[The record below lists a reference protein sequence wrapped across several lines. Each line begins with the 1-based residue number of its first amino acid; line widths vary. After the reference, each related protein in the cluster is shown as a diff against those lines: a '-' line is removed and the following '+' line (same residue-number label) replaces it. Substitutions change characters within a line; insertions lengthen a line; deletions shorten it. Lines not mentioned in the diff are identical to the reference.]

1 MKKINNKVNLIIKLE
16 GPAIEEGLNLFDLV
30 PSLIAIGNV
39 ITESNKIVNPEGREI
54 AINIKPFEKGSFII
68 DLYLFA
74 QTNFNQILSFISSD
88 YAEQIKTLLEW
99 IGLTVAIAGGGKGL
113 IQLIKFL
120 KDKPQNVEKLSS
132 GDIRYTNKNGQSFTT
147 NEKVNKLYNNCVIQN
162 NAYQG
167 FGKLLQQKGINEI
180 NTYIK
185 DDIKS
190 LETIKKE
197 DVEALK
203 NFSEISG
210 EENIINES
218 ESEIYLKF
226 KRGSF
231 DGDGNNWS
239 FRIGNKDKD
248 VIVAAV
254 KDDIFLKKVKSGEI
268 RPNHKDT
275 FMATLKTK
283 QKMKNEELITSYEI
297 MKVLEYKEAP
307 KQMNIFNSGNSKKT

>member
-16 GPAIEEGLNLFDLV
+16 GPAIEEGLNLFDLA
-30 PSLIAIGNV
+30 PSLIAIGNL

-74 QTNFNQILSFISSD
+74 KTNINQILSFISSD

-99 IGLTVAIAGGGKGL
+99 IGLTVAVGGGGKGL

-120 KDKPQNVEKLSS
+120 KVKPQNVEKLSS
-132 GDIRYTNKNGQSFTT
+132 GDVRYTNKNGQSFTT

-162 NAYQG
+162 NTYQG

-203 NFSEISG
+203 NFSEISD

-218 ESEIYLKF
+218 ESKIYLRF

-231 DGDGNNWS
+231 EGDGNNWS

-268 RPNHKDT
+268 RPNHHDT
-275 FMATLKTK
+275 FKVILKTK

-297 MKVLEYKEAP
+297 MKVLEYTEAP
-307 KQMNIFNSGNSKKT
+307 KQMNIFNSSNPKKT

>member
-16 GPAIEEGLNLFDLV
+16 GPAIEEGLNLFDLA

-74 QTNFNQILSFISSD
+74 QTNFDQILSFISSD

-99 IGLTVAIAGGGKGL
+99 IGLTVAIGGVGKGL

-120 KDKPQNVEKLSS
+120 KGKPQNVEKLSS

-162 NAYQG
+162 NTYQG

-218 ESEIYLKF
+218 ESKIYLKF

-275 FMATLKTK
+275 FKVILKTK

-297 MKVLEYKEAP
+297 MKVLEYTEAP
-307 KQMNIFNSGNSKKT
+307 KQMNIFNSGNPKKT

>member
-16 GPAIEEGLNLFDLV
+16 GPAIEEGLNLFDLA

-74 QTNFNQILSFISSD
+74 QTNFDQILSFISSD

-99 IGLTVAIAGGGKGL
+99 IGLTVAIGGGGKGL

-120 KDKPQNVEKLSS
+120 KSKPQNVEKLSS
-132 GDIRYTNKNGQSFTT
+132 GDIRYTNKDGQSFTT

-162 NAYQG
+162 NTYQG
-167 FGKLLQQKGINEI
+167 FGKLLQQKGIDEI

-203 NFSEISG
+203 NYSEISG

-218 ESEIYLKF
+218 ESVIFLKF

-239 FRIGNKDKD
+239 FRIGNKNI
-248 VIVAAV
+248 IVAVV

-275 FMATLKTK
+275 FEVILKTK

-297 MKVLEYKEAP
+297 MKVLKYTEAP
-307 KQMNIFNSGNSKKT
+307 KQMNIFNSGNPNKT

>member
-16 GPAIEEGLNLFDLV
+16 GPAIEEGLNLFDLA

-74 QTNFNQILSFISSD
+74 QTNFDQILSFISSD

-99 IGLTVAIAGGGKGL
+99 IGLTVAIGGGGKGL

-120 KDKPQNVEKLSS
+120 KSKPQNVEKLSS
-132 GDIRYTNKNGQSFTT
+132 GDIRYTNKDGQSFTT

-162 NAYQG
+162 NTYQG
-167 FGKLLQQKGINEI
+167 FGKLLQQKGIDEI

-203 NFSEISG
+203 NYSEISG

-218 ESEIYLKF
+218 ESVIFLKF

-239 FRIGNKDKD
+239 FRIGNKNI
-248 VIVAAV
+248 IVAVV

-275 FMATLKTK
+275 FEVILKTK

-297 MKVLEYKEAP
+297 MKVLKYTEAP
-307 KQMNIFNSGNSKKT
+307 KQMNIFNSGNPKKI

>member
-30 PSLIAIGNV
+30 PSLIAIGNL

-74 QTNFNQILSFISSD
+74 QTNINQILSFISSD

-99 IGLTVAIAGGGKGL
+99 IGLTVAIVGGGKGL

-162 NAYQG
+162 NTYQG

-218 ESEIYLKF
+218 ESKIYLRF

-231 DGDGNNWS
+231 EGDGNNWS

-248 VIVAAV
+248 VIVATV

-275 FMATLKTK
+275 FKVILKTK

-297 MKVLEYKEAP
+297 MKVLEYTEAP
-307 KQMNIFNSGNSKKT
+307 KQMNIFNSGNPKKT

>member
-1 MKKINNKVNLIIKLE
+1 
-16 GPAIEEGLNLFDLV
+16 LNLFDLA

-39 ITESNKIVNPEGREI
+39 ITESNKILNPEGREI

-74 QTNFNQILSFISSD
+74 QTNFDQILSFISSD

-99 IGLTVAIAGGGKGL
+99 IGLTIAIGGGGKGL

-120 KDKPQNVEKLSS
+120 KSKPQNVEKLSS
-132 GDIRYTNKNGQSFTT
+132 GDIRYTNKDGQSFTT

-162 NAYQG
+162 NTYQG

-185 DDIKS
+185 GDIKS
-190 LETIKKE
+190 LETIKRE

-203 NFSEISG
+203 NYSEISG

-218 ESEIYLKF
+218 ESVIFLKF

-239 FRIGNKDKD
+239 FRIGNKNI
-248 VIVAAV
+248 IVAVV

-275 FMATLKTK
+275 FEVILKTK
-283 QKMKNEELITSYEI
+283 QKIKNEELITSYEI
-297 MKVLEYKEAP
+297 MKVLKYTEAP
-307 KQMNIFNSGNSKKT
+307 KQMNIFNSGNPKKT

>member
-16 GPAIEEGLNLFDLV
+16 GPAIEEGLNLFDLA

-74 QTNFNQILSFISSD
+74 QTNFDQILSFISSD

-99 IGLTVAIAGGGKGL
+99 IGLTVAIGGGGKGL

-120 KDKPQNVEKLSS
+120 KSKPQNVEKLSS
-132 GDIRYTNKNGQSFTT
+132 GDIRYTNKDGQSFTT

-162 NAYQG
+162 NTYQG
-167 FGKLLQQKGINEI
+167 FGKLLQQKGIDEI

-203 NFSEISG
+203 NYSEISG

-218 ESEIYLKF
+218 ESVIFLKF

-239 FRIGNKDKD
+239 FRIGNKNI
-248 VIVAAV
+248 IVAVV

-275 FMATLKTK
+275 FEVILKTK

-297 MKVLEYKEAP
+297 MKVLKYTEAP
-307 KQMNIFNSGNSKKT
+307 KQMNIFNSSNPKKT

>member
-16 GPAIEEGLNLFDLV
+16 GPAIEEGLNLFDLA

-39 ITESNKIVNPEGREI
+39 ITESNKMLNPEGREI

-74 QTNFNQILSFISSD
+74 QTNFDQILSFISSD

-99 IGLTVAIAGGGKGL
+99 IGLTVAIGGGGKGL

-120 KDKPQNVEKLSS
+120 KSKPQNVEKLSS
-132 GDIRYTNKNGQSFTT
+132 GDIRYTNKDGQSFTT

-162 NAYQG
+162 NTYQG

-185 DDIKS
+185 GDIKS
-190 LETIKKE
+190 LETIKRE

-203 NFSEISG
+203 NYSEISG

-218 ESEIYLKF
+218 ESVIFLKF

-239 FRIGNKDKD
+239 FRIGNKNI
-248 VIVAAV
+248 IVAVV

-275 FMATLKTK
+275 FEVILKTK
-283 QKMKNEELITSYEI
+283 QKIKNEELITSYEI
-297 MKVLEYKEAP
+297 MKVLKYTEAP
-307 KQMNIFNSGNSKKT
+307 KQMNIFNSGNQKKT

>member
-1 MKKINNKVNLIIKLE
+1 MKKINSKVNLIIKLE
-16 GPAIEEGLNLFDLV
+16 GPAIEEGLNLFDLA

-74 QTNFNQILSFISSD
+74 QTNFDQILSFISSD

-99 IGLTVAIAGGGKGL
+99 IGLTVAIGGVGKGL

-120 KDKPQNVEKLSS
+120 KGKPQNVEKLSS

-162 NAYQG
+162 NTYQG

-218 ESEIYLKF
+218 ESKIYLKF

-275 FMATLKTK
+275 FKVILKTK

-297 MKVLEYKEAP
+297 MKVLEYTEAP
-307 KQMNIFNSGNSKKT
+307 KQMNIFNSGNPKKT

>member
-16 GPAIEEGLNLFDLV
+16 GPAIEEGLNLFDLA

-74 QTNFNQILSFISSD
+74 QTNFDQILSFISSD

-99 IGLTVAIAGGGKGL
+99 IGLTVAIGGGGKGL

-120 KDKPQNVEKLSS
+120 KSKPQNVEKLSS
-132 GDIRYTNKNGQSFTT
+132 GDIRYTNKDGQSFTT

-162 NAYQG
+162 NTYQG
-167 FGKLLQQKGINEI
+167 FGKLLQQKGIDEI

-218 ESEIYLKF
+218 ESVIFLKF

-239 FRIGNKDKD
+239 FRIGNKNI
-248 VIVAAV
+248 IVAVV

-275 FMATLKTK
+275 FEVILKTK
-283 QKMKNEELITSYEI
+283 QKIKNEELITSYEI
-297 MKVLEYKEAP
+297 MKVLKYTEAP
-307 KQMNIFNSGNSKKT
+307 KQMNIFNSSNPKKT

>member
-16 GPAIEEGLNLFDLV
+16 GPAIEEGLNLFDLA

-39 ITESNKIVNPEGREI
+39 ITESNKILNPEGREI

-74 QTNFNQILSFISSD
+74 QTNFDQILSFISSD

-99 IGLTVAIAGGGKGL
+99 IGLTVAIGGGGKGL

-120 KDKPQNVEKLSS
+120 KSKPQNVEKLSS
-132 GDIRYTNKNGQSFTT
+132 GDIRYTNKDGQSFTT

-162 NAYQG
+162 NTYQG

-203 NFSEISG
+203 NYSEISG

-218 ESEIYLKF
+218 ESVIFLKF

-239 FRIGNKDKD
+239 FRIGNKNI
-248 VIVAAV
+248 IVAVV

-275 FMATLKTK
+275 FEVILKTK

-297 MKVLEYKEAP
+297 MKVLKYTEAP
-307 KQMNIFNSGNSKKT
+307 KQMNIFNSGNPKKI

>member
-99 IGLTVAIAGGGKGL
+99 IGLTVAIVGGGKGL

-162 NAYQG
+162 NTYQG

-307 KQMNIFNSGNSKKT
+307 KQMNIFNNGNPKKT

>member
-16 GPAIEEGLNLFDLV
+16 GPAIEEGLNLFDLA

-39 ITESNKIVNPEGREI
+39 ITESNKILNPEGREI

-74 QTNFNQILSFISSD
+74 QTNFDQILSFISSD

-99 IGLTVAIAGGGKGL
+99 IGLTVAIGGGGKGL

-120 KDKPQNVEKLSS
+120 KSKPQNVEKLSS
-132 GDIRYTNKNGQSFTT
+132 GDIRYTNKDGQSFTT

-162 NAYQG
+162 NTYQG
-167 FGKLLQQKGINEI
+167 FGKLLQQKGIDEI

-203 NFSEISG
+203 NYSEISG

-218 ESEIYLKF
+218 ESVIFLKF

-239 FRIGNKDKD
+239 FRIGNKNI
-248 VIVAAV
+248 IVAVV

-275 FMATLKTK
+275 FEVILKTK

-297 MKVLEYKEAP
+297 MKVLKYTEAP
-307 KQMNIFNSGNSKKT
+307 KQMNIFNSGNPKKI

>member
-16 GPAIEEGLNLFDLV
+16 GPAIEEGLNLFDLA

-39 ITESNKIVNPEGREI
+39 ITESNKILNPEGREI

-74 QTNFNQILSFISSD
+74 QTNFDQILSFISSD

-99 IGLTVAIAGGGKGL
+99 IGLTIAIGGGGKGL

-120 KDKPQNVEKLSS
+120 KSKPQNVEKLSS
-132 GDIRYTNKNGQSFTT
+132 GDIRYTNKDGQSFTT

-162 NAYQG
+162 NTYQG

-185 DDIKS
+185 GDIKS

-203 NFSEISG
+203 NYSEISG

-218 ESEIYLKF
+218 ESVIFLKF

-239 FRIGNKDKD
+239 FRIGNKNI
-248 VIVAAV
+248 IVAVV

-275 FMATLKTK
+275 FEVILKTK
-283 QKMKNEELITSYEI
+283 QKIKNEELITSYEI
-297 MKVLEYKEAP
+297 MKVLKYTEAP
-307 KQMNIFNSGNSKKT
+307 KQMNIFNSGNPKKT

>member
-1 MKKINNKVNLIIKLE
+1 MKKNNNKVNLIIKLE

-30 PSLIAIGNV
+30 PSLIAIGNL

-74 QTNFNQILSFISSD
+74 QTNINQILSFISSD

-99 IGLTVAIAGGGKGL
+99 IGLTVAIGGGGKGL

-132 GDIRYTNKNGQSFTT
+132 GDVRYTNKNGQSFTT

-162 NAYQG
+162 NTYQG

-218 ESEIYLKF
+218 ESKIYLRF

-231 DGDGNNWS
+231 EGDGNNWS

-275 FMATLKTK
+275 FKVILKTK

-297 MKVLEYKEAP
+297 MKVLEYTEAP
-307 KQMNIFNSGNSKKT
+307 KQMNIFNSGNPKKT

>member
-1 MKKINNKVNLIIKLE
+1 M
-16 GPAIEEGLNLFDLV
+16 NLFDLA

-39 ITESNKIVNPEGREI
+39 ITESNKILNPEGREI

-74 QTNFNQILSFISSD
+74 QTNFDQILSFISSD

-99 IGLTVAIAGGGKGL
+99 IGLTIAIGGGGKGL

-120 KDKPQNVEKLSS
+120 KSKPQNVEKLSS
-132 GDIRYTNKNGQSFTT
+132 GDIRYTNKDGQSFTT

-162 NAYQG
+162 NTYQG

-185 DDIKS
+185 GDIKS
-190 LETIKKE
+190 LETIKRE

-203 NFSEISG
+203 NYSEISG

-218 ESEIYLKF
+218 ESVIFLKF

-239 FRIGNKDKD
+239 FRIGNKNI
-248 VIVAAV
+248 IVAVV

-275 FMATLKTK
+275 FEVILKTK
-283 QKMKNEELITSYEI
+283 QKIKNEELITSYEI
-297 MKVLEYKEAP
+297 MKVLKYTEAP
-307 KQMNIFNSGNSKKT
+307 KQMNIFNSGNPKKT

>member
-1 MKKINNKVNLIIKLE
+1 MKKIINKVNLIIKLE
-16 GPAIEEGLNLFDLV
+16 GPAIEEGLSLFDLV

-39 ITESNKIVNPEGREI
+39 ISESSKIVNPEGREI

-74 QTNFNQILSFISSD
+74 KTNFNQILSFISSD

-99 IGLTVAIAGGGKGL
+99 IGLIVTIRGGGKGL

-120 KDKPQNVEKLSS
+120 KDKPQNVEKLAS

-162 NAYQG
+162 NKYQG
-167 FGKLLQQKGINEI
+167 FGKLLQQKGIDEI

-190 LETIKKE
+190 LGTIKKE

-203 NFSEISG
+203 NFFEMSG

-218 ESEIYLKF
+218 EGEIYLRF

-239 FRIGNKDKD
+239 FRISNKDKD

-254 KDDIFLKKVKSGEI
+254 KDDIFLKKVRTGEI

-275 FMATLKTK
+275 FKVILKTK

-297 MKVLEYKEAP
+297 MKVLEYTEAL
-307 KQMNIFNSGNSKKT
+307 KQMNIFNSGNPKKT

>member
-1 MKKINNKVNLIIKLE
+1 MKKNSNKVNLIIKLE

-30 PSLIAIGNV
+30 PSLIAIGKV

-99 IGLTVAIAGGGKGL
+99 IGLTVAIGGGRKGL

-120 KDKPQNVEKLSS
+120 KDKPKNVEKLSS

-162 NAYQG
+162 NTYQG
-167 FGKLLQQKGINEI
+167 FGKLLQQKGIDEI

-203 NFSEISG
+203 NYSEISG

-218 ESEIYLKF
+218 ESVIYLKF

-248 VIVAAV
+248 IIVAAV

-275 FMATLKTK
+275 FEVILKTK

-297 MKVLEYKEAP
+297 MKVLKYTEAP
-307 KQMNIFNSGNSKKT
+307 KQMNIFNSSNPKKT

>member
-16 GPAIEEGLNLFDLV
+16 GPAIEEGLNLFDLA
-30 PSLIAIGNV
+30 PSLLAIGTI
-39 ITESNKIVNPEGREI
+39 ITEANKTINPEGREI

-74 QTNFNQILSFISSD
+74 QTNFDQILSFISSD

-99 IGLTVAIAGGGKGL
+99 IGLTIAIGGGGKGL

-120 KDKPQNVEKLSS
+120 KSKPQNVEKLSS
-132 GDIRYTNKNGQSFTT
+132 GDIRYTNKDGQSFTT

-162 NAYQG
+162 NTYQG

-185 DDIKS
+185 GDIKS

-203 NFSEISG
+203 NYSEISG

-218 ESEIYLKF
+218 ESVIFLKF

-239 FRIGNKDKD
+239 FRIGNKNI
-248 VIVAAV
+248 IVAVV

-275 FMATLKTK
+275 FEVILKTK
-283 QKMKNEELITSYEI
+283 QKIKNEELITSYEI
-297 MKVLEYKEAP
+297 MKVLKYTEAP
-307 KQMNIFNSGNSKKT
+307 KQMNIFNSGNPKKT